1 MRIAETEEV
10 NALPHTPSK
19 MSVDSQGAERS
30 GGYAAVRYPRTGSR
44 HTENSEGEG
53 GLIVNAQMCR

>member
-1 MRIAETEEV
+1 MRIAETGEV

-30 GGYAAVRYPRTGSR
+30 GGYAVRCPRT
-44 HTENSEGEG
+44 
-53 GLIVNAQMCR
+53 

>member
-1 MRIAETEEV
+1 MRIAETGEV

-19 MSVDSQGAERS
+19 MSVDSQGAKRS
-30 GGYAAVRYPRTGSR
+30 GGYAVRCPRTCSY

-53 GLIVNAQMCR
+53 GE